1 MALTLRSMRGVFD
14 ARIGLELHIVEFANL
29 AFDLGVSAT
38 AFCALMVWP
47 PGRDLGTRARGGAP
61 CELERCGTNSW
72 QGPSRLDRWSGYAG
86 PAYGSVGKR
95 EALIVGGT

>member
-47 PGRDLGTRARGGAP
+47 PGRDLGTRAP
-61 CELERCGTNSW
+61 CTTVLGYDRVNFDQCIEYLLRRLSLALYPSGDGRLEEC
-72 QGPSRLDRWSGYAG
+72 AG
-86 PAYGSVGKR
+86 R
-95 EALIVGGT
+95 